1 MSELSIASVLGTSMP
16 RIKVIAV
23 GASDIGAPEI
33 YAEIIRKDYGEL
45 IGFEPDPE
53 AYNRLIER
61 IRQGDGSSNVL
72 YLPMAVGDGS
82 ESNLYLTNSG
92 MTSSLFRPN
101 YHLLEKF
108 HDLAEL
114 YQVVSEK
121 KVKTVRLDDL
131 EEVSD
136 ADWLVMD
143 TQGSE
148 LNIIRGAS
156 RLLEESIVVVQTEV
170 LFIPHYIGQ
179 PLFSDIDI
187 ALRECGFL
195 IHSLTGISCPP
206 MKSFPKS
213 LTSLRTQASWTDFIY
228 AKDFMRLGELTSRKR
243 LALATILHEVY
254 RSYDLC
260 SHVLRTHDEI
270 EGTSFYDIYISKL

>member
-1 MSELSIASVLGTSMP
+1 
-16 RIKVIAV
+16 
-23 GASDIGAPEI
+23 
-33 YAEIIRKDYGEL
+33 
-45 IGFEPDPE
+45 
-53 AYNRLIER
+53 
-61 IRQGDGSSNVL
+61 
-72 YLPMAVGDGS
+72 
-82 ESNLYLTNSG
+82 
-92 MTSSLFRPN
+92 
-101 YHLLEKF
+101 
-108 HDLAEL
+108 
-114 YQVVSEK
+114 
-121 KVKTVRLDDL
+121 
-131 EEVSD
+131 
-136 ADWLVMD
+136 MD

-148 LNIIRGAS
+148 LNIIRGAR

-195 IHSLTGISCPP
+195 IHSLTGIFCPL
-206 MKSFPKS
+206 MKSFPKR

-228 AKDFMRLGELTSRKR
+228 AKDFTRLGELTSRKR

>member
-16 RIKVIAV
+16 RIKVIAA
-23 GASDIGAPEI
+23 GASDLGTPEI
-33 YAEIIRKDYGEL
+33 YTEMIHKGYGDL
-45 IGFEPDPE
+45 VAFEPNRE
-53 AYNRLIER
+53 AYERLKEKSFS
-61 IRQGDGSSNVL
+61 SSNVL

-82 ESNLYLTNSG
+82 ESTLYLTNTG
-92 MTSSLFRPN
+92 MTSSLFQPN
-101 YHLLEKF
+101 YQLLERF

-114 YQVVSEK
+114 YQVVSEE

-131 EEVSD
+131 EEASD

-148 LNIIRGAS
+148 LSIIHGAA
-156 RLLEESIVVVQTEV
+156 RLLSESIVVVQTEV
-170 LFIPHYIGQ
+170 LFVPHYIGQ

-187 ALRECGFL
+187 ALRKHGFL
-195 IHSLTGISCPP
+195 IHSLTGIACPV
-206 MKSFPKS
+206 MKSFPKN

-228 AKDFMRLGELTSRKR
+228 AKDFMRVGELPSRKR
-243 LALATILHEVY
+243 LALAVILHEAY

-260 SHVLRTHDEI
+260 SHVLKIHDEI
-270 EGTSFYDIYISKL
+270 EGTSFYDIYLSKL